1 MWNKNAFNIC
11 ATTHISLCLF
21 GLSVNVL
28 SVMCLH
34 KLGLLG
40 CFHTWTSSELSCRIN
55 CRLYLL
61 LMVLSKSRF
70 GQEKYE
76 RSVKWKSTG
85 WFYEKR
91 CQGNRMLFITMRN
104 SLEIRTG
111 NTQFWRNAILSFSS
125 QMNRIKIAFFC
136 ETHTKKN
143 SSKTDQVSPKPTMF
157 WLRLHAISKRSGHPE
172 EYISA
177 LQIDHMSC

>member
-11 ATTHISLCLF
+11 ATTQISLCLF

-40 CFHTWTSSELSCRIN
+40 CFHTWTTSELSCRIN
-55 CRLYLL
+55 CRWYLL

-70 GQEKYE
+70 GQEKHE

-91 CQGNRMLFITMRN
+91 CQCNRMLFIIMRN
-104 SLEIRTG
+104 RLGIRTG
-111 NTQFWRNAILSFSS
+111 NTEFWRNVILSFSS
-125 QMNRIKIAFFC
+125 QMNRIKIGFFC
-136 ETHTKKN
+136 ETQTLFFLLKQIKFLLNPQCSGSDRMLFQSIQDILKN
-143 SSKTDQVSPKPTMF
+143 IYQHY
-157 WLRLHAISKRSGHPE
+157 R
-172 EYISA
+172 
-177 LQIDHMSC
+177 

>member
-55 CRLYLL
+55 CRWYLL

-70 GQEKYE
+70 GQEKHE

-91 CQGNRMLFITMRN
+91 CQGNRMLFIIMRN
-104 SLEIRTG
+104 SLGIRTG

-136 ETHTKKN
+136 ETHTQKN
-143 SSKTDQVSPKPTMF
+143 LLKQIKFLLNPQC
-157 WLRLHAISKRSGHPE
+157 SGSDCMLFQSVQDILKNIYQH
-172 EYISA
+172 YR
-177 LQIDHMSC
+177 

>member
-55 CRLYLL
+55 CRWYLL

-70 GQEKYE
+70 GQEKHE

-91 CQGNRMLFITMRN
+91 CQGNRMLFIIMRN
-104 SLEIRTG
+104 SLGIRTG
-111 NTQFWRNAILSFSS
+111 NTQFWRNAILKPNEPDKNSLFLW
-125 QMNRIKIAFFC
+125 N
-136 ETHTKKN
+136 THTKK

-157 WLRLHAISKRSGHPE
+157 WLRLHVISKRSGHPE

-177 LQIDHMSC
+177 LQIDHISC